1 MITIVVVLV
10 PVAQFNSG
18 GGQHAA
24 TTSGASVITA
34 NVNPAAR
41 MASIINPAE
50 AKQGDTR
57 NSTMNTANIPTG
69 PKGEIFIRT
78 CIFTVLELYE
88 ISQWFSYCRTQYPIQ
103 ISCSLRITRVT
114 HVMLKYYKLIGW
126 CCIIMMQQI
135 CSFYMASFVLQV
147 IMRSG

>member
-1 MITIVVVLV
+1 MVVVLV

-69 PKGEIFIRT
+69 PKGDIH
-78 CIFTVLELYE
+78 CIYKNLYFLTA
-88 ISQWFSYCRTQYPIQ
+88 I
-103 ISCSLRITRVT
+103 
-114 HVMLKYYKLIGW
+114 
-126 CCIIMMQQI
+126 
-135 CSFYMASFVLQV
+135 
-147 IMRSG
+147 

>member
-1 MITIVVVLV
+1 M

-18 GGQHAA
+18 GQHAV

-69 PKGEIFIRT
+69 PKGEIFIRVG
-78 CIFTVLELYE
+78 IFL
-88 ISQWFSYCRTQYPIQ
+88 
-103 ISCSLRITRVT
+103 
-114 HVMLKYYKLIGW
+114 
-126 CCIIMMQQI
+126 
-135 CSFYMASFVLQV
+135 LQF
-147 IMRSG
+147 

>member
-1 MITIVVVLV
+1 MITIVGVLV

-57 NSTMNTANIPTG
+57 NSALNTANIPTG
-69 PKGEIFIRT
+69 PKGEIFIIVG
-78 CIFTVLELYE
+78 IFL
-88 ISQWFSYCRTQYPIQ
+88 
-103 ISCSLRITRVT
+103 
-114 HVMLKYYKLIGW
+114 
-126 CCIIMMQQI
+126 
-135 CSFYMASFVLQV
+135 LQFENKV
-147 IMRSG
+147 GV